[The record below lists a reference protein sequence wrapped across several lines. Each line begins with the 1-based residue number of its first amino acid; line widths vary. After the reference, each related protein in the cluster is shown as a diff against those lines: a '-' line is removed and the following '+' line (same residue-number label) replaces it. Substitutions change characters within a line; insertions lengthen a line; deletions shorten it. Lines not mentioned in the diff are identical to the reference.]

1 MTNHNCKK
9 LLGVILPNADNIK
22 VSLDQ
27 GNSEILDTLA
37 DLDIGECITNPSLK
51 AEDMKFKDKIKTI
64 THKEDYGKK
73 IYV

>member
-1 MTNHNCKK
+1 MTNHNWKK

-27 GNSEILDTLA
+27 GNSETLDTLA

-51 AEDMKFKDKIKTI
+51 ADDM
-64 THKEDYGKK
+64 
-73 IYV
+73 